1 MCLLAICIFFVK
13 KKKKI
18 HLDLLPNFQGFF
30 FFFFFGRSKENL
42 AKLMSKSVHA
52 ACVFFQ
58 EFYSFTIRLK
68 SLIPVEFIFVN
79 GVMNEEST

>member
-1 MCLLAICIFFVK
+1 MPVGHLYIFCEK
-13 KKKKI
+13 KKN
-18 HLDLLPNFQGFF
+18 PFGFPAHF
-30 FFFFFGRSKENL
+30 SRFFFFGRSKENL

>member
-1 MCLLAICIFFVK
+1 MPVGHLYIFRE
-13 KKKKI
+13 KKKI
-18 HLDLLPNFQGFF
+18 HLDLLPIFPG
-30 FFFFFGRSKENL
+30 FFFFFGRYKENL
-42 AKLMSKSVHA
+42 ANFLSKSVHA
-52 ACVFFQ
+52 GCVFFQ